1 MRYMTSGD
9 SRKFRGFFRENLRN
23 RSNKRL
29 LQSRKTR
36 FIIDESANK
45 NEGDWESRQPKDLLF
60 QAYSEQIAFYAPIWL
75 ALHQKEDEFKQ
86 RNFQFLRSSTI
97 GLNKNRGCQA
107 KHTGVESIWTCKV
120 EKAQKEEAEGQTL
133 RQCDGESLQK
143 AYFSLDRK

>member
-29 LQSRKTR
+29 LQSQKTR

-75 ALHQKEDEFKQ
+75 ALHQK
-86 RNFQFLRSSTI
+86 
-97 GLNKNRGCQA
+97 
-107 KHTGVESIWTCKV
+107 
-120 EKAQKEEAEGQTL
+120 
-133 RQCDGESLQK
+133 
-143 AYFSLDRK
+143 